1 MAGGRPQNAGM
12 EHHPK
17 AVAFRDATTFCPQR
31 SFRLSLISP
40 LIARQKKPEA
50 GLEGGPELHN
60 AEVPP
65 QLLIGGR
72 RQQGLLNT
80 GHPPWTP
87 SSEGPPGAFLFN
99 PTLSRGNAGGGGKMG
114 ILETRRCPS
123 MGLCSMPVLP
133 QSLSSS
139 PPPQALPAQGSHRGP
154 PAPLCPRCHQ

>member
-12 EHHPK
+12 EHHPP

-50 GLEGGPELHN
+50 GLEGEPELHN

-65 QLLIGGR
+65 QLPIGGR

-99 PTLSRGNAGGGGKMG
+99 PTLSRGNAGGGGG
-114 ILETRRCPS
+114 RWEF
-123 MGLCSMPVLP
+123 
-133 QSLSSS
+133 
-139 PPPQALPAQGSHRGP
+139 
-154 PAPLCPRCHQ
+154 